1 MIQPNELRIGNWLL
15 YEGKPTQV
23 EAIDP
28 EREVKELDL
37 SCAIRIKE
45 YFTTPGGPYTTNGRW
60 LNHFKPIPLTP
71 EWLERCGFK
80 FTGTRDKDAPDQT
93 WAYDI
98 IEIWEHDEGF
108 CHDYGHGGDVNFLHD
123 LQNLYYA
130 LTRKELSIKAP

>member
-60 LNHFKPIPLTP
+60 LNHFNTSTHMKAKDSANTITCGPVMVPRSGNDGKCRPI
-71 EWLERCGFK
+71 
-80 FTGTRDKDAPDQT
+80 Q
-93 WAYDI
+93 
-98 IEIWEHDEGF
+98 
-108 CHDYGHGGDVNFLHD
+108 
-123 LQNLYYA
+123 
-130 LTRKELSIKAP
+130 